1 MCSTCYQ
8 RHRMAGTLDEV
19 AGSVFDASTYV
30 PARDRSGTFGQFQMR
45 PSHLVTERRDVA
57 PAGFTRASVVDGVL
71 VDLPADVMRAA
82 ALQVCAHAGGPDDA
96 RAVLVML
103 GLVTA

>member
-8 RHRMAGTLDEV
+8 RHRMAGTLDDV

-45 PSHLVTERRDVA
+45 PSHLVTERRYVV
-57 PAGFTRASVVDGVL
+57 PAGFTRASVVDGAL

-82 ALQVCAHAGGPDDA
+82 ALQVCAHSDGPDDA
-96 RAVLVML
+96 RETLALL
-103 GLVTA
+103 GLVTS